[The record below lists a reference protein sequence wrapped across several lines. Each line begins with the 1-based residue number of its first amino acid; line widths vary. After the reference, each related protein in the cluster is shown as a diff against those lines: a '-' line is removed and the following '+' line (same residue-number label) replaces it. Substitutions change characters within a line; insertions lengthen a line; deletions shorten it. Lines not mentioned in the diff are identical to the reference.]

1 MLPSS
6 PPPPLL
12 YPPTP
17 SSPPPPPSSPPPL
30 LPSLLSL
37 LSTPTPSLPLLS
49 PLSQHSQQQMEDLRE
64 QLHVVAAQRDDAF
77 LRLASAQEEAE
88 HSAEA
93 LRNLQT
99 VLEQFERGTASQISA
114 FLVTLKPV

>member
-1 MLPSS
+1 MLPPS

-12 YPPTP
+12 P
-17 SSPPPPPSSPPPL
+17 SSPSS
-30 LPSLLSL
+30 
-37 LSTPTPSLPLLS
+37 TPSLPLLS
-49 PLSQHSQQQMEDLRE
+49 PLSQHSQQQMEDLHE

-99 VLEQFERGTASQISA
+99 VLEQFERGTALPCSQLSV
-114 FLVTLKPV
+114 FLATLKSV